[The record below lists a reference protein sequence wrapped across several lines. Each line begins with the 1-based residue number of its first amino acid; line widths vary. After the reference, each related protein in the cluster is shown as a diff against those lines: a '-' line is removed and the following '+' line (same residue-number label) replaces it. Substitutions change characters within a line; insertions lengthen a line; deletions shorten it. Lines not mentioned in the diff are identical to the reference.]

1 MAELLRDM
9 RVMFLKLHRVRKHG
23 KVHRYYSLCESVRVN
38 RRRVTQRRVL
48 HLGELNTDQVESWQR
63 SIDVVQE
70 DGRRR
75 QMRLFADSGSIPQ
88 GDDVAE
94 VILSSLSLRNARRF
108 GDCWLGCRLWEELA
122 LGEFWRTA
130 LFGQRGA
137 IGWEKV
143 IELLAV
149 NRLIAPRSELF
160 IHEKWYPQT
169 AMGFLLGVDARVADE
184 DRLYRA
190 LDRMLPHKESLQKHL
205 TERWQNLFGIKIEV
219 LLYDLTSTY
228 FEGQAEAIPKAQ
240 RGYSRD
246 HRSDCKQV
254 LLALIVTPEGFP
266 LSYEIFP
273 GNRNDVTT
281 LEHALSSIEEKY
293 GSAQR
298 VWVFDRGI
306 VSENNLKVLSER
318 GAKYLVGTP
327 RSALK
332 TREAKLLHGDW
343 HKISEEV
350 TVQLLPEDGETYVLA
365 RSTAR
370 AQKESA
376 MRMRELKGLMKGLI
390 KLRKAVRK
398 GTLIDEKILAHRLG
412 RLHERY
418 PGAWRYG
425 EISAN
430 GLVLTWRWDREAL
443 RRAALRD
450 GAYLLRT
457 NLTDTDPQKLW
468 QQYIQLTEVEAAFR
482 TLKSELAIRPI
493 WHRIERRVEAHIM
506 VAFLGYCLW
515 VSLKHKLR
523 RRAPSLTSWQCL
535 ALFSQIQLVE
545 VWFKLRDGRSICLER
560 ITQPTQPQAVV
571 LNQLDITLPRQPPPK
586 IYPAQCPPIHAAA
599 PSVCGQP
606 RAFS

>member
-1 MAELLRDM
+1 
-9 RVMFLKLHRVRKHG
+9 MFLKAHRVRKHG
-23 KVHRYYSLCESVRVN
+23 KVHQYYSLCESVRVN

-48 HLGELNTDQVESWQR
+48 HLGELNTNQIESWQR
-63 SIDVVQE
+63 SIDIVQE

-75 QMRLFADSGSIPQ
+75 QMRLFADSGSVPREE
-88 GDDVAE
+88 DVVE

-108 GDCWLGCRLWEELA
+108 GDCWLGCRLWEELG
-122 LGEFWRTA
+122 LGDFWRRM
-130 LFGQRGA
+130 LCGYRGA
-137 IGWEKV
+137 IRWEKV

-190 LDRMLPHKESLQKHL
+190 LDRMLPFKEELQKHL

-228 FEGQAEAIPKAQ
+228 FEGQAAAIPKAQ

-246 HRSDCKQV
+246 HRGDCKQV
-254 LLALIVTPEGFP
+254 LLALIVTPGGFP

-293 GSAQR
+293 GSAER

-306 VSENNLKVLSER
+306 VSETNLKVLSER

-332 TREAKLLHGDW
+332 TREAKLLHGEW
-343 HKISEEV
+343 NTISEEV

-376 MRMRELKGLMKGLI
+376 MRIRELKGLMRGLI
-390 KLRKAVRK
+390 KLRKALRT
-398 GTLIDEKILAHRLG
+398 GTITDEKMLAHRLG

-418 PGAWRYG
+418 PRVWRHV
-425 EISAN
+425 EISSN
-430 GLVLTWRWDREAL
+430 VLSLAWRWDREAL
-443 RRAALRD
+443 RRATLRD

-482 TLKSELAIRPI
+482 ALKSELAIRPI
-493 WHRIERRVEAHIM
+493 WHRVERRVEAHIM

-515 VSLKHKLR
+515 VSLKQKLR
-523 RRAPSLTSWQCL
+523 RQAPSLTSWQCL
-535 ALFSQIQLVE
+535 SLLSQIQLIE

-560 ITQPTQPQAVV
+560 ITQPTQPQAVI
-571 LNQLDITLPRQPPPK
+571 LDQLALTLPRQPPPK
-586 IYPAQCPPIHAAA
+586 IYPSQCPPA
-599 PSVCGQP
+599 PSTDHNMCGQP
-606 RAFS
+606 RTLS